1 MRTRLTGR
9 SSLPSPS
16 IYIQGSERTP
26 KTGAGPSR
34 AEGSPGPAIVTSPLN
49 MRCSLLE
56 PVVSE
61 VSAGIDEA
69 LNSQFGKWFLFSPC
83 ILPMR
88 LSETSSES
96 RDRSRDS
103 STRRHRRSPPPPP
116 RRLTP
121 SIDSRL
127 SSETSRN
134 SGSDSPRRSHSVRRS
149 PPPPPRQLAPS
160 IDSRLP
166 LEGPS
171 NSGSGSPR
179 RSHSVRRSPPP
190 PPRQLAPSIDSRLS
204 LETSSNLGSESPRR
218 SQSVRRPA
226 PPPPQSPRQSRTPR
240 LPTNVSLSSHGPL
253 PPDPAMIAS
262 ISQFAQQISTLA
274 SSIATESLSTQAP
287 GRRGSRRSGYVTTTK
302 TNCVDITDSN
312 VDGLTLNN
320 GGTNNSGAGASSFF
334 ALLSW
339 PFLTTGPDTQSFT
352 RP

>member
-96 RDRSRDS
+96 RDGSRDS

-127 SSETSRN
+127 SSEASSN
-134 SGSDSPRRSHSVRRS
+134 SGSD
-149 PPPPPRQLAPS
+149 
-160 IDSRLP
+160 
-166 LEGPS
+166 
-171 NSGSGSPR
+171 SPR

-320 GGTNNSGAGASSFF
+320 GGTNNSGAGTSSFF

>member
-96 RDRSRDS
+96 RDGSRDS

-127 SSETSRN
+127 SSETSSN
-134 SGSDSPRRSHSVRRS
+134 SGSD
-149 PPPPPRQLAPS
+149 
-160 IDSRLP
+160 
-166 LEGPS
+166 
-171 NSGSGSPR
+171 SPR

-320 GGTNNSGAGASSFF
+320 GGTNNSGAGMSSFF